1 MARTI
6 YADADYGRER
16 PARRAF
22 ALDQDAREFR
32 AVADHVVGPF
42 EPDARGEHRGQL
54 ADRIMERER
63 RHERELGSAIGGTR
77 VGEEQAGVEI
87 AALGNEGA
95 AAPSAARRLLRRRDP
110 QRAALAQPRLRQRL
124 GIRRSDGVVDDQPN
138 PGGGGS
144 GIELHAGQ
152 NSDFAAASAASMSG
166 AG

>member
-1 MARTI
+1 
-6 YADADYGRER
+6 
-16 PARRAF
+16 
-22 ALDQDAREFR
+22 
-32 AVADHVVGPF
+32 
-42 EPDARGEHRGQL
+42 
-54 ADRIMERER
+54 MERER
-63 RHERELGSAIGGTR
+63 RHERELGSAIGGSR
-77 VGEEQAGVEI
+77 VGEQQAGVEI
-87 AALGNEGA
+87 AALGHEGA

-138 PGGGGS
+138 PGGGG